1 MALRADLP
9 DWPRRMDA
17 ETAAAYLNIGESTL
31 REGWPRGRYPAPI
44 RDGKRVLW
52 DRRVLDAWAD
62 LTAGLV
68 EPALKPW

>member
-1 MALRADLP
+1 MGIRAEIP
-9 DWPRRMDA
+9 NWPRRMDA
-17 ETAAAYLNIGESTL
+17 AMAAAYLGVGESTL
-31 REGWPRGRYPAPI
+31 RDGWPKGRYPAPI

-52 DRRVLDAWAD
+52 DKRVLDQWAD

>member
-1 MALRADLP
+1 MNTRADIP
-9 DWPRRMDA
+9 DWPRRMGV
-17 ETAAAYLNIGESTL
+17 ELAAAYLGVGESTL

-52 DRRVLDAWAD
+52 DRRVLDQWAD

-68 EPALKPW
+68 DPDLKPW